1 MKRIETELW
10 CVSSNGETFGDADF
24 SSREEAL
31 EECKKD
37 DDYNYVGRAVKLEF
51 TETNI
56 NAHVESIIEDMY
68 DSLSDEC
75 GDVAENW
82 QISTEEEIELGKR
95 IAKVVIDFINEKG
108 LQPTC
113 FSVVDI
119 EEVKKD
125 G

>member
-10 CVSSNGETFGDADF
+10 CVSSNGELFSVADF
-24 SSREEAL
+24 PSREEAIKA
-31 EECKKD
+31 CKED
-37 DDYNYVGRAVKLEF
+37 EYSNYIGRSVKLEF
-51 TETNI
+51 TEI
-56 NAHVESIIEDMY
+56 DVQGQEEDIILCLEERLY
-68 DSLSDEC
+68 EEVGEVS
-75 GDVAENW
+75 ENW
-82 QISTEEEIELGKR
+82 EISTADEIELGMR
-95 IAKVVIDFINEKG
+95 IAKTVIDFINEKG